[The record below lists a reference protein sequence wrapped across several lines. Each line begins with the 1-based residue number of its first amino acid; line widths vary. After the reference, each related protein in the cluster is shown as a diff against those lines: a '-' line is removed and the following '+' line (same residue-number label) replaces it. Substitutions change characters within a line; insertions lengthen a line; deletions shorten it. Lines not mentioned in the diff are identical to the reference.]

1 MSYAQYTRVAF
12 TTELSQAL
20 SDSGNVYWAVD
31 ELNRALN
38 EALLC
43 WGALTTYWTSRGSF
57 STVASTP
64 FYDLSAKLPTLRTR
78 AYTFNE
84 LTREIQYHLLEP
96 SNGVPGTS
104 MTDQFTIGQITAALE
119 RRRNQFVI
127 DSRIP
132 LTFATVNGPAP
143 SISTVVLSDDVALIT
158 RAAWRD
164 GVTGIVTPLRRSDT
178 FGAQSYDPVWNVSPG
193 LPHSY
198 SQAEAMPGTMILIPP
213 PLASG
218 SIHLTYAQTL
228 DLTVAAGTSFAVPDE
243 FAWGLKYGALEEVL
257 ATNSQGYDPIRSRYC
272 TERYKAATEAA
283 ALHRSVLH
291 VESNGTPLPLATLAE
306 LDSGRPYWQTGSGA
320 PQAAACAYDL
330 LAFYKVPSTVY
341 SIVCDVAQAA
351 PLPTSDASYI
361 QVGREEL
368 PYIFDYCRHILM
380 LKIGGTEFIQSMPL
394 YDNFLKGAMQRN
406 QLLAA
411 KARYLTPLFTV
422 PERQEAQSNAA

>member
-1 MSYAQYTRVAF
+1 MSYAQITRAAF
-12 TTELSQAL
+12 RTELAQAL
-20 SDSGNVYWAVD
+20 SDSGNVYWAAD

-43 WGALTTYWTSRGSF
+43 WGALTTYWTSRGIF
-57 STVASTP
+57 STVASTA
-64 FYDLSAKLPTLRTR
+64 FYDLSAQLSTLRTR
-78 AYTFNE
+78 AYSFSE

-96 SNGVPGTS
+96 ANGVSGAS
-104 MTDQFTIGQITAALE
+104 MTDQFAVGQITAALE

-132 LTFATVNGPAP
+132 LTFAIVNGPAP
-143 SISTVVLSDDVALIT
+143 SVSTVVLSDDVALIT
-158 RAAWRD
+158 RAAWKD
-164 GVTGIVTPLRRSDT
+164 GTTGITTPLRRSDS
-178 FGAQSYDPVWNVSPG
+178 FGAQSYDPVWSLNPG
-193 LPHSY
+193 LPRSY
-198 SQAEAMPGTMILIPP
+198 SQAEAMPGAMILIPP

-228 DLTVAAGTSFAVPDE
+228 DLTVADATSFAVPDE

-272 TERYKAATEAA
+272 TERYKAAVEVAA
-283 ALHRSVLH
+283 MHRSILR

-320 PQAAACAYDL
+320 PQVAACAYDL
-330 LAFYKVPSTVY
+330 LAFYKVPGAAY
-341 SIVCDVAQAA
+341 SITCDVAQAA
-351 PLPTSDASYI
+351 PLPAADGSYI
-361 QVGREEL
+361 QVGREEM

-380 LKIGGTEFIQSMPL
+380 LKIGGTEFVQSMPL
-394 YDNFLKGAMQRN
+394 YDNFLRGAMQRN